1 MLPAGHPLAALQAGD
16 RAALGVVLAQTIFC
30 ALAEGAGASC
40 SDGLERLLV
49 EVFHNDIAAF
59 RHAQPWCVC
68 ACVSSA
74 CDTGGPLQKMLTV
87 LGCAC
92 QLIIW
97 AVHMISFE
105 VHKREIAAA
114 VRCLLPHF
122 S

>member
-59 RHAQPWCVC
+59 RRAQRWGVC
-68 ACVSSA
+68 ACVLYA
-74 CDTGGPLQKMLTV
+74 CDTGGSCRRCSLS
-87 LGCAC
+87 LGA
-92 QLIIW
+92 L
-97 AVHMISFE
+97 AD
-105 VHKREIAAA
+105 
-114 VRCLLPHF
+114 
-122 S
+122 

>member
-59 RHAQPWCVC
+59 RHAQPCVC
-68 ACVSSA
+68 GLACRVHV
-74 CDTGGPLQKMLTV
+74 V
-87 LGCAC
+87 LGDPC
-92 QLIIW
+92 
-97 AVHMISFE
+97 
-105 VHKREIAAA
+105 R
-114 VRCLLPHF
+114 RCSPSLDALANR
-122 S
+122 